1 MKHVA
6 AVGLILAG
14 LFCAGLAVAA
24 PLPDAQDGVTVPEL
38 LQFLH
43 IFLFVFWL
51 GPDVAV
57 YIWSRKAVD
66 SAAPPELQAVSRQ
79 MMTRVELISRASM
92 SLMLTIGGLLS
103 HYVGLDHP
111 WWQMAGIVLLGPV
124 WLLLILAGFFRDGTP
139 FGATALRLETALR
152 WLVIVA
158 VPLSVIWSTLSGRLD
173 IAPYVGAKLL
183 LFAAVLLCWQ
193 LLRTGVPRSPLYLAT
208 VWVGLLAAALLGVLK
223 PGVPPPESSAV
234 SHGLPSAVSHGLPSA
249 GLAVWQVQTD

>member
-1 MKHVA
+1 MLRIKN
-6 AVGLILAG
+6 GLLGLAGSLLAG
-14 LFCAGLAVAA
+14 LAMAA
-24 PLPDAQDGVTVPEL
+24 PVPGADDGVTRLEW

-51 GPDVAV
+51 GPDVAA
-57 YIWSRKAVD
+57 YIWSRKAVQ
-66 SAAPPELQAVSRQ
+66 AGAPPEMQAVSRQ
-79 MMTRVELISRASM
+79 MMARVEMISRASM
-92 SLMLTIGGLLS
+92 SLMLTVGGLLS

-158 VPLSVIWSTLSGRLD
+158 VPLSVAWSTLSGRLEV
-173 IAPYVGAKLL
+173 APYVGAKLL

-193 LLRTGVPRSPLYLAT
+193 LLRTGVPRSRLYLAT
-208 VWVGLLAAALLGVLK
+208 VWTGLLAAALLGVLK
-223 PGVPPPESSAV
+223 PGAPAGPVPVSSFAA
-234 SHGLPSAVSHGLPSA
+234 SMPA
-249 GLAVWQVQTD
+249 D